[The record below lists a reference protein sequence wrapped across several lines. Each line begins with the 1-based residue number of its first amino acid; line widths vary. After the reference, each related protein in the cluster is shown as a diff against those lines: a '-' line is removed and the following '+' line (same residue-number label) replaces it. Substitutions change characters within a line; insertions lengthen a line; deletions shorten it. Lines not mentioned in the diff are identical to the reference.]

1 MSSLISTRCGWSTLR
16 QSDFWSAA
24 KRMEC
29 SSATAH
35 ATSGNGW
42 IGSDRDRREPIP
54 GGFTMRYALVALAV
68 LASAT
73 HLSAQSKPT
82 IVLVHGAWAD
92 VSGWYDVTRALQA
105 RGYKVVAVQ
114 NSLFSY
120 AKDIETTKRV
130 LDAQQGPLVV
140 VGHSYGGAV
149 ISAAAAG
156 NPNVKSLVYVAA
168 FAPDSGEFLGAL
180 LQRYPDLGLGK
191 ALGPDAAGF
200 LYIDPAKYPEVF
212 ANGLPPAQ
220 ARAFATEQKPI
231 AGSALGEPLTVTPAW
246 KTVPSWYVVATQD
259 RAINPELERF
269 MAKRMNARVTE
280 LPAGHLVYISRPQDI
295 ARIIESA
302 SR

>member
-1 MSSLISTRCGWSTLR
+1 MT
-16 QSDFWSAA
+16 
-24 KRMEC
+24 
-29 SSATAH
+29 
-35 ATSGNGW
+35 
-42 IGSDRDRREPIP
+42 
-54 GGFTMRYALVALAV
+54 RYALVALAV

-92 VSGWYDVTRALQA
+92 ATGWYDVTRVLQD
-105 RGYKVVAVQ
+105 RGYRVVAVQ

-120 AKDIETTKRV
+120 AKDIETTKRL

-149 ISAAAAG
+149 ITAAAVG
-156 NPNVKSLVYVAA
+156 NPKVKSLVYVAA
-168 FAPDSGEFLGAL
+168 FAPDSNEALGAL

-200 LYIDPAKYPEVF
+200 LYIDAAKYPEVF
-212 ANGLPPAQ
+212 ASGLPLPQ

-231 AGSALGEPLTVTPAW
+231 AGSALGEPLSVAPAW

-259 RAINPELERF
+259 HAINPELERF

-280 LPAGHLVYISRPQDI
+280 LTSGHLVYISRPQDI

-302 SR
+302 SQ